1 MLKRISPL
9 QSEPVY
15 RVDALRRIES
25 EAARTLP
32 PHSLMQRAGSAV
44 ARLTQAC
51 YPHARRVVVL
61 AGAGNNGGDGLV
73 AATQLHQAGR
83 DVLVLACGAETLN
96 EWRSRLPAD
105 AAWAWAQAQ
114 TAEVRCA
121 LDDHGTLPEADLY
134 IDALLGLGLRGPMRA
149 QMAEIIRRLNAQRGA
164 PVLSVDLPSGLDADT
179 GTAIDVCVRATLTL
193 SLLGLKPGLCTG
205 PASSLCGTLW
215 HDDLGV
221 NAATH
226 HPQVAI
232 DATWLGADLIR
243 PLLPDLTQSAHKG
256 RRGDVAVIGGAA
268 GMTGAALLAA
278 HAAAKLGA
286 GRVFV
291 GLLDHQAPAVDLL
304 APELMLRAPAALLDA
319 QGDRTCLLVGP
330 GAGCDDTARTYLA
343 QALVQPFPLV
353 LDADALN
360 LLAATDSL
368 QTLLRQRNPI
378 TTLLTPHP
386 LEAARL
392 LGSSVQVV
400 ESDRLS
406 AARTL
411 AQRFACWIVLKGHG
425 TLIVSPQQTA
435 WINATGNGLLATAGS
450 GDVLAGSTAAL
461 LAATGQASSVLAAV
475 WLHGQAATHYAH
487 AHGPCGLTAATLP
500 SWMAAS
506 WADLPYRRHRLVIDE
521 NTDFC

>member
-15 RVDALRRIES
+15 RVDALRQIES

-44 ARLTQAC
+44 ARLAQAC
-51 YPHARRVVVL
+51 FPHARRVVVL

-121 LDDHGTLPEADLY
+121 WDDHSTLPEADLY

-149 QMAEIIRRLNAQRGA
+149 QMAEIIQKLNAQRGA

-179 GTAIDVCVRATLTL
+179 GAATDVCVRANVTL

-221 NAATH
+221 SAATH
-226 HPQVAI
+226 HPHLPI
-232 DATWLGADLIR
+232 DAIWLGADLIR
-243 PLLPDLTQSAHKG
+243 PLLPDLAQSAHKG
-256 RRGDVAVIGGAA
+256 QRGDVAVIGGAA

-278 HAAAKLGA
+278 RAAAQLGA

-304 APELMLRAPAALLDA
+304 APELMLRSPTALLDA
-319 QGDRTCLLVGP
+319 QGGRTCLLIGP
-330 GAGCDDTARTYLA
+330 GAGCDDTARSYLA
-343 QALVQPFPLV
+343 QALAQPVPLV

-360 LLAATDSL
+360 LLAVTDSL

-392 LGSSVQVV
+392 LGASVQAI
-400 ESDRLS
+400 ESDRLT

-411 AQRFACWIVLKGHG
+411 AQRFACWIVLKGRG

-450 GDVLAGSTAAL
+450 GDVLAGSAAAL
-461 LAATGQASSVLAAV
+461 LAATGKASSVLAAV
-475 WLHGQAATHYAH
+475 WLHGQAAIHYARK
-487 AHGPCGLTAATLP
+487 HGPGGLTAATLP

-506 WADLPYRRHRLVIDE
+506 WADLPYRRPRPGIDE
-521 NTDFC
+521 NADFC

>member
-15 RVDALRRIES
+15 RVDALRQIES

-44 ARLTQAC
+44 ARLAQAC

-114 TAEVRCA
+114 AAQVQCA
-121 LDDHGTLPEADLY
+121 WDDQSTLPEADLY

-149 QMAEIIRRLNAQRGA
+149 QMAEIIQKLNAQRGA

-179 GTAIDVCVRATLTL
+179 GAATDVCVRANVTL

-205 PASSLCGTLW
+205 PASTLCGTLW

-221 NAATH
+221 SAATH

-232 DATWLGADLIR
+232 DATCLGADMIR
-243 PLLPDLTQSAHKG
+243 PLLPDLAQSAHKG
-256 RRGDVAVIGGAA
+256 QRGDVAVIGGAA

-278 HAAAKLGA
+278 RAAAQLGA

-291 GLLDHQAPAVDLL
+291 GLLDDQAPAVDLL
-304 APELMLRAPAALLDA
+304 APELMLRSPASLIDA
-319 QGDRTCLLVGP
+319 QGGRTCPLVGP
-330 GAGCDDTARTYLA
+330 GAGCDDTARSYLA
-343 QALVQPFPLV
+343 QALAQPVPLV

-392 LGSSVQVV
+392 LGASVQAI
-400 ESDRLS
+400 ESDRLT

-411 AQRFACWIVLKGHG
+411 AQRFACWIVLKGRG
-425 TLIVSPQQTA
+425 TVIVSPQQTA

-450 GDVLAGSTAAL
+450 GDVLAGSAAAL
-461 LAATGQASSVLAAV
+461 LAATGKASSVLAAV
-475 WLHGQAATHYAH
+475 WLHGQAAIHYARK
-487 AHGPCGLTAATLP
+487 HGPGGLTAATLP

-506 WADLPYRRHRLVIDE
+506 WADLPYRRPRPGIDE
-521 NTDFC
+521 NADFC